1 MTALHMHGVQVTE
14 KKNHNLQGG
23 SFCHT
28 WFSVRSSRQDNGI
41 GQILGQDE
49 IACFQSRPSSLKNIT
64 AMTGLVAMTTQCSFD
79 R

>member
-14 KKNHNLQGG
+14 KKNHNLREEAFVTRGFQLGP
-23 SFCHT
+23 H
-28 WFSVRSSRQDNGI
+28 VRIMGL
-41 GQILGQDE
+41 GEILGQDE

>member
-23 SFCHT
+23 SFRHT

-41 GQILGQDE
+41 GRNFG
-49 IACFQSRPSSLKNIT
+49 S
-64 AMTGLVAMTTQCSFD
+64 G
-79 R
+79 